1 MQTDTML
8 QCVDSQTIVK
18 LRPVWNS
25 D

>member
-1 MQTDTML
+1 ML